1 MKSFSARQTAMLAYI
16 PIVGFLIAF
25 SINREVK
32 SDFATWHIK
41 NMFGLFILFFVAMV
55 FMSTD
60 NPIIGDTIWII
71 AFLLWIYSFLMV
83 LLNKK
88 QGIPLLGN
96 KIQGWF
102 TFLN

>member
-25 SINREVK
+25 SINRDVK

-41 NMFGLFILFFVAMV
+41 NMFGLFILFFVALV
-55 FMSTD
+55 FMSTES
-60 NPIIGDTIWII
+60 PIIGDILWLIT
-71 AFLLWIYSFLMV
+71 FLLWIYSFFMALF
-83 LLNKK
+83 NKK
-88 QGIPLLGN
+88 QGIPFLGN
-96 KIQGWF
+96 KLQEWF